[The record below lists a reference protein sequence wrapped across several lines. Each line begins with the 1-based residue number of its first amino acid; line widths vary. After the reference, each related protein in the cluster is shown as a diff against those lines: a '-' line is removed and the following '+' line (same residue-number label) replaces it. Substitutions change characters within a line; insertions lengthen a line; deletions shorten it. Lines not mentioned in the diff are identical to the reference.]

1 MSFSLRT
8 IRDNHSKV
16 FSIQK
21 ILELLGETI
30 NDEIRIDGKAYRISS
45 FIALDSGGT
54 GQVIIWQTLELLV
67 TEDAQQLFPLS
78 DSIRDFTNIQ
88 LYVNGVLY
96 TYGIPESYHI
106 SGDNLY
112 WHGDFILET
121 SDQIYLKYSKTIL

>member
-16 FSIQK
+16 FSIRK

-45 FIALDSGGT
+45 FLALDSSGGT
-54 GQVIIWQTLELLV
+54 GQIIIWQTLDLWV
-67 TEDAQQLFPLS
+67 TQDAQQLFPLS
-78 DSIRDFTNIQ
+78 DSISDFTNIQ

-96 TYGIPESYHI
+96 TYGILESYHI
-106 SGDNLY
+106 SGDNLH
-112 WHGDFILET
+112 WHGEFILET
-121 SDQIYLKYSKTIL
+121 SDQIQLKYSKTI

>member
-45 FIALDSGGT
+45 FLALDSGGGT
-54 GQVIIWQTLELLV
+54 GQIIIWQTLDLV
-67 TEDAQQLFPLS
+67 VTQDAQQLFPLS
-78 DSIRDFTNIQ
+78 DSINDFTNIQ

-96 TYGIPESYHI
+96 TYGMLESYHI
-106 SGDNLY
+106 SGDNLH
-112 WHGDFILET
+112 WHGEFILET
-121 SDQIYLKYSKTIL
+121 SDQIHLKYSKTI

>member
-1 MSFSLRT
+1 
-8 IRDNHSKV
+8 V

-30 NDEIRIDGKAYRISS
+30 NDEICIDGKSYRISS

-54 GQVIIWQTLELLV
+54 GQIIIWQTLEIFV
-67 TEDAQQLFPLS
+67 IENAQQLFPLS
-78 DSIRDFTNIQ
+78 DSISDFTNIQ

-106 SGDNLY
+106 LEGNLY

-121 SDQIYLKYSKTIL
+121 SDQIHLKYSKSI